1 MFLRSRV
8 VGITASS
15 PWLQRAYPFI
25 WHVWHK
31 CMGCRVCGFDS
42 SAWIVCIYRWRV
54 RLVMNTTFLEKGK
67 LSLNL
72 GVVILRQNS
81 LGGGCTSG
89 APLISDLLPRW
100 LYALLQFR
108 FIWCCFG
115 LGCVM
120 PSFSWWLGKR
130 SAYLVVCAPPT
141 WGPVTLHRLQTLLL
155 RERGKLVAQCI
166 VGSQWPP
173 FYVTCFS
180 AWPRAGNSG
189 KRVRKRVLNA
199 AQFKKRSYLGGLGG
213 GNSNMLKNFAPRKLG
228 EDVHPFWRLHI
239 FFRWVGST
247 TNQIWPVCCY
257 EPNW

>member
-54 RLVMNTTFLEKGK
+54 RLVMNTTFLEKAK

-108 FIWCCFG
+108 FIWCCFWPRLRHAIFFLMFG
-115 LGCVM
+115 EKECL
-120 PSFSWWLGKR
+120 PR
-130 SAYLVVCAPPT
+130 SVCSSYLRASHIAQAADAPIT
-141 WGPVTLHRLQTLLL
+141 RA
-155 RERGKLVAQCI
+155 GKLVAQCI

-189 KRVRKRVLNA
+189 KRVRK
-199 AQFKKRSYLGGLGG
+199 KKGFERCSNGILTVGTLGSKFVVFLFSTPHRTLG
-213 GNSNMLKNFAPRKLG
+213 
-228 EDVHPFWRLHI
+228 V
-239 FFRWVGST
+239 
-247 TNQIWPVCCY
+247 
-257 EPNW
+257 